1 MLSQPKWTTRANVLH
16 SSDIFY
22 TCTNKSGL
30 SSVNFAHFFIRFG
43 QNCEECLQVIRGHK
57 GTSTAFL
64 PWLPTWVLTYVV
76 EELTQISLFQGY
88 SLCYSYST
96 SSSSAL
102 FSQMVAIGGVD
113 KSKKKSP
120 GFPVFSSQAHVP
132 TLVHGCHSL
141 RADET
146 KLWLANQGLV
156 SSARRLWLPLP
167 GDMVVHMRKVLAIAA
182 ETAKLVPWT
191 GLKLVL
197 TLCTAALFPQA
208 RASVVREEKMFEF
221 RGPRN
226 A

>member
-1 MLSQPKWTTRANVLH
+1 MLSQANWTSWANILH
-16 SSDIFY
+16 SSDIFH

-57 GTSTAFL
+57 GTSAAFL

-102 FSQMVAIGGVD
+102 FSQILGGVD

-120 GFPVFSSQAHVP
+120 GCPVFSSQAHVP
-132 TLVHGCHSL
+132 ALVHGCHSL
-141 RADET
+141 RANET

-167 GDMVVHMRKVLAIAA
+167 GDMIVHMRKVLAIAA
-182 ETAKLVPWT
+182 ETAELVPWT

-197 TLCTAALFPQA
+197 TLCTAGLSPQA
-208 RASVVREEKMFEF
+208 RASVVREEKMFEC